1 MHWFILSSDT
11 TSLVL
16 VSINSSYGCWIRSCF
31 EMKTGV
37 VSWVPSIHITQKNTL
52 TFRPKKQNGN
62 KCIKTKKKT
71 GALNLPP
78 TFTRPTNLHGF
89 HRCRVYNKLI
99 DFMRSEYRLR
109 GFHEVVTP
117 NMYDARLFLTSGHY
131 QNYKVL
137 GVTFKKGDGWDDF
150 L

>member
-1 MHWFILSSDT
+1 MHK
-11 TSLVL
+11 
-16 VSINSSYGCWIRSCF
+16 NKKNRGP
-31 EMKTGV
+31 E
-37 VSWVPSIHITQKNTL
+37 PS
-52 TFRPKKQNGN
+52 
-62 KCIKTKKKT
+62 
-71 GALNLPP
+71 LNLYQANQPP
-78 TFTRPTNLHGF
+78 WFPASR
-89 HRCRVYNKLI
+89 RVYNKLI

>member
-1 MHWFILSSDT
+1 M
-11 TSLVL
+11 
-16 VSINSSYGCWIRSCF
+16 
-31 EMKTGV
+31 
-37 VSWVPSIHITQKNTL
+37 
-52 TFRPKKQNGN
+52 TFRPKKQIGN
-62 KCIKTKKKT
+62 KCIKPKT
-71 GALNLPP
+71 PGFEPSPQPLPGQP
-78 TFTRPTNLHGF
+78 TSMVSTR
-89 HRCRVYNKLI
+89 RVYNKLI